1 MTHVL
6 KPYPARKDSGL
17 EWLGEVPEHWEIQR
31 LKNVAEMRIS
41 NVDKHAKEGEY
52 PVRLCNYVDVY
63 KNDHI
68 SPSML
73 FMRATATADEIARFR
88 LTPGDVLITKDS
100 EAWDDIGVPA
110 LVVESA
116 DDLVSG
122 YHLALLRP
130 VGTLNGGY
138 LLRALQSRSI
148 GCQFHVQANGV
159 TRYGLSHA
167 AIQSVWLPLPP
178 LSEQTSISHFLDY
191 VDRRIRRY
199 IRAKEKLIGLLD
211 EQKQAIIH
219 QAVTGQVDVRTS
231 QPYPAYKD
239 SSVEWLGQVPE
250 HWEVIPFKRRV
261 GFQEGPGI
269 MAADFR
275 ESGIPLLRISC
286 LREELA
292 TLNGCNYLDPEMVA
306 LRWNHFAIRRGDYL
320 LSASASTG
328 EVSLATADIVGAI
341 PYTGI
346 IRLWGRSQKAI
357 MEYVRLFMI
366 SGLFQDQIYRA
377 KSGVGIEHFGP
388 KHLNRMI
395 ITLPSVAEQEAIVG
409 VCQETIAPLAGA
421 IAGARREVA
430 LLREYRTRL
439 IADVVTGKLDV
450 RDAAAGLPEVDPLA
464 RGDVDDPLDTD
475 MDSVLEELETVKE
488 VTI

>member
-1 MTHVL
+1 MIDRL
-6 KPYPARKDSGL
+6 KPYPTMKDSGVP
-17 EWLGEVPEHWEIQR
+17 WLGEVPEHWKIER
-31 LKNVAEMRIS
+31 GKW
-41 NVDKHAKEGEY
+41 
-52 PVRLCNYVDVY
+52 
-63 KNDHI
+63 
-68 SPSML
+68 L
-73 FMRATATADEIARFR
+73 FRKMDRPTQDADEVVTCFR
-88 LTPGDVLITKDS
+88 DGIVTLRKNRRVRGFTESLKEIGYQGIRRGDLVIHGMD
-100 EAWDDIGVPA
+100 AFAGAIGVADSDGKGTPA
-110 LVVESA
+110 YSVCQAGPTANTQYYAYALREMARGQWLQALAKGIRERSTDFRFESFG
-116 DDLVSG
+116 S
-122 YHLALLRP
+122 
-130 VGTLNGGY
+130 
-138 LLRALQSRSI
+138 QS
-148 GCQFHVQANGV
+148 
-159 TRYGLSHA
+159 
-167 AIQSVWLPLPP
+167 LPLP
-178 LSEQTSISHFLDY
+178 LLLEQAAIVRFLDY
-191 VDRRIRRY
+191 VDRRIQRY
-199 IRAKEKLIGLLD
+199 IRAKEKLIALLE
-211 EQKQAIIH
+211 EQKQAIIN
-219 QAVTGQVDVRTS
+219 QAVTGQIDVRTGH
-231 QPYPAYKD
+231 PYPAYKD

-328 EVSLATADIVGAI
+328 EVSLATADVVGAI

-409 VCQETIAPLAGA
+409 VCQEAIAPLAGA
-421 IAGARREVA
+421 IAGARREIA